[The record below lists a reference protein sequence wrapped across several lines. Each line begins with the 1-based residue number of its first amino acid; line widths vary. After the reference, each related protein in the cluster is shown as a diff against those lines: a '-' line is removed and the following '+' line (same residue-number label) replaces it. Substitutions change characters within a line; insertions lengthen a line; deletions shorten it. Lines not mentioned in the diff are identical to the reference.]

1 MRMLSL
7 GSPPRGVEIG
17 GRTEMLP
24 APNGKVSSCAWLCSG
39 IIAPYAMSMPLALFG
54 RYGEG
59 CKAILASEVV
69 DALPAITRAMD
80 DRLKSP
86 DVQK

>member
-1 MRMLSL
+1 LEITIVLSRL
-7 GSPPRGVEIG
+7 H
-17 GRTEMLP
+17 
-24 APNGKVSSCAWLCSG
+24 
-39 IIAPYAMSMPLALFG
+39 

-69 DALPAITRAMD
+69 DALPAIARAMD